1 VRQRVWCCCVGRGG
15 ITMTEL
21 EQTKYCEKCES
32 MQPMYFSK
40 NFVIMGC
47 RHKPYRGKWVAE
59 IDKCPRDDYQE
70 WCRRADD
77 D

>member
-1 VRQRVWCCCVGRGG
+1 
-15 ITMTEL
+15 MTEL
-21 EQTKYCEKCES
+21 EQTRYCEKCES

-59 IDKCPRDDYQE
+59 IDKCPRDDFHE
-70 WCRRADD
+70 LCKKRWTPRRADNESKR
-77 D
+77 